1 MEDDRGQQH
10 KGTFYEQELQNNK
23 DERFRIEKV
32 LDYKRAR
39 GKRYGLVKWIGYD
52 DSYNSWEPVKPLKP
66 M

>member
-1 MEDDRGQQH
+1 MEDDRGKQH
-10 KGTFYEQELQNNK
+10 KGTFYEQELQKNK

-32 LDYKRAR
+32 LDYKTAR

-52 DSYNSWEPVKPLKP
+52 DSYNSWEPVKALKP